1 MREQMLHIT
10 NGDCFND
17 YFVEK
22 YGEPAVPFREA
33 MMDGDGTSPI
43 FSDAFIRKRCEV
55 LGISEDE
62 YRSDLGLLSLLEK
75 KPERICLWFG
85 TDTFCQMNLLTLLA
99 YLEQIGFEG
108 EVELQRID
116 DESFSEIG
124 EREVVKLG
132 LYEALYKEILMEK
145 KKPSALG
152 CLEERAVALYFDY
165 RSPRGFLASLIRENA
180 ELDEIALVCLLLE
193 KSAEYGLSDLQAKK
207 LIRRYRAR

>member
-1 MREQMLHIT
+1 MKEQTLHIT

-17 YFVEK
+17 YFVET
-22 YGEPAVPFREA
+22 YGEKAVPFREV
-33 MMDGDGTSPI
+33 MMDGDGESPI

-62 YRSDLGLLSLLEK
+62 YRSDIGLLSLLEK

-124 EREVVKLG
+124 EREAVKLG
-132 LYEALYKEILMEK
+132 FYEELYREILMEK
-145 KKPSALG
+145 RKPLALG

-165 RSPRGFLASLIRENA
+165 HSPEGFLASLIREKDGL
-180 ELDEIALVCLLLE
+180 EEVALICFLLE

>member
-1 MREQMLHIT
+1 MLHIT

-33 MMDGDGTSPI
+33 MMDGDGESPI

-62 YRSDLGLLSLLEK
+62 YRSNIGLLSLLEK

-116 DESFSEIG
+116 DENFAEIG
-124 EREVVKLG
+124 EKKARVIATGGMSRVIAAKCSEIMEIDSLLTAKG
-132 LYEALYKEILMEK
+132 LRLIYE
-145 KKPSALG
+145 
-152 CLEERAVALYFDY
+152 RNAVSNRTGVL
-165 RSPRGFLASLIRENA
+165 
-180 ELDEIALVCLLLE
+180 
-193 KSAEYGLSDLQAKK
+193 
-207 LIRRYRAR
+207 

>member
-33 MMDGDGTSPI
+33 MMDGDGGSPI

-55 LGISEDE
+55 LGVSEDE
-62 YRSDLGLLSLLEK
+62 YRSDIGLLSLLEK

-116 DESFSEIG
+116 DENFAEIG
-124 EREVVKLG
+124 EKKAVKLG
-132 LYEALYKEILMEK
+132 LYEDLYREILMEK

-180 ELDEIALVCLLLE
+180 ELDEMALVCLLL
-193 KSAEYGLSDLQAKK
+193 KRSAEYGLSDLQAKK
-207 LIRRYRAR
+207 LIRQVRSW